1 MYVTQEY
8 YRARRTGSEYLQA
21 RADHRCWWNI
31 KSRGRHRE
39 ERGGGGRQRALVS
52 ALSETFQ
59 AIQSFG
65 DTLKVMLRVGMGD
78 TEEEN
83 QGCLQHLGP
92 EEPEEQKG
100 YIRAFRSR
108 VDLMTSKF
116 FQRNH
121 EIGLQSSIPRTT
133 QWKKHEGF
141 WWIWNSLIC
150 SLKTYICK
158 FCFYEDSMV
167 CFIIQ
172 EEKLRKAIRE
182 LERYLSG

>member
-1 MYVTQEY
+1 
-8 YRARRTGSEYLQA
+8 
-21 RADHRCWWNI
+21 
-31 KSRGRHRE
+31 
-39 ERGGGGRQRALVS
+39 
-52 ALSETFQ
+52 
-59 AIQSFG
+59 
-65 DTLKVMLRVGMGD
+65 
-78 TEEEN
+78 
-83 QGCLQHLGP
+83 
-92 EEPEEQKG
+92 
-100 YIRAFRSR
+100 
-108 VDLMTSKF
+108 MTSKF

-133 QWKKHEGF
+133 KWKKHEGF

-167 CFIIQ
+167 FFIIQ